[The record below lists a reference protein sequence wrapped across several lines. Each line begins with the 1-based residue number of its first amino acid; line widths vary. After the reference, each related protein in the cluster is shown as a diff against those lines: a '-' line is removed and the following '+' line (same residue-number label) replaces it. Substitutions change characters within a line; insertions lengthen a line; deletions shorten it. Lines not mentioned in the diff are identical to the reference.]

1 MYPVFPTKT
10 FVNHFTIGTGLYPGN
25 HGVLANSVYDST
37 RGLLNYGFDLFH
49 YNESTLPIWSAN
61 EKAGGHSGCI
71 WPGSG
76 YEYHGVSCTF
86 QKEHNGSIPF
96 EDRVDTIMNWFTHEQ
111 TPTNLVMLYIE
122 EPDEQSHMYGPNSI
136 HITNAAARVD
146 NLTRYIEDKLIEH
159 KLQNRVNVIYLS
171 DHGMVGVPPSNFID
185 FTVFLANNTYNIY
198 GSTPVLQVVPKDLT
212 VEHEIFANLTKGA
225 EQNGHFK
232 VYNEHNLPARWHAHN
247 RRRMGPILV
256 VADSGYGFQ
265 DMVIAA
271 QNYRKKFN
279 VSFTNESRYGVHGYD
294 NAEPDMNAFFLAKG
308 PLFSKGKRIRAIQM
322 IDLYN
327 LFCLILKIECGVN
340 DGSKNPQIWKKLFA
354 RHKSDQNTTTLHHV

>member
-1 MYPVFPTKT
+1 MFDEHNELVKLFKT
-10 FVNHFTIGTGLYPGN
+10 SLDLMPSDNYQVIIRSSTTNLTQLTFKHFQGLYPGN

-61 EKAGGHSGCI
+61 EKAGGYSGCI
-71 WPGSG
+71 WPGSD

-111 TPTNLVMLYIE
+111 TPTNLVMLFIE

-171 DHGMVGVPPSNFID
+171 DHGMVSVPPSNFID

-198 GSTPVLQVVPKDLT
+198 GSTPVLQFGKST
-212 VEHEIFANLTKGA
+212 
-225 EQNGHFK
+225 Q
-232 VYNEHNLPARWHAHN
+232 
-247 RRRMGPILV
+247 
-256 VADSGYGFQ
+256 
-265 DMVIAA
+265 
-271 QNYRKKFN
+271 
-279 VSFTNESRYGVHGYD
+279 VSRDAT
-294 NAEPDMNAFFLAKG
+294 FFLQEIATKFITMFN
-308 PLFSKGKRIRAIQM
+308 FSRGK
-322 IDLYN
+322 
-327 LFCLILKIECGVN
+327 
-340 DGSKNPQIWKKLFA
+340 
-354 RHKSDQNTTTLHHV
+354 